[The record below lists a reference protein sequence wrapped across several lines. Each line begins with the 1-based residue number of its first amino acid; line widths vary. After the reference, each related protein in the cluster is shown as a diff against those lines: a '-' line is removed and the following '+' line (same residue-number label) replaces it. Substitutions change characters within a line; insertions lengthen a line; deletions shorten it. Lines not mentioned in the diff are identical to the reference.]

1 MLKTFIYH
9 WIIFN
14 EYWPG
19 PLSSRNGLKYLELIR
34 KIWKECFLQISCIS
48 DWCSILDPWK
58 ARNVGASWVNIDIR
72 LKRASVQIRR
82 LTRRLVVRIFLVLS
96 CNITLSQWENIQR
109 HPHHYHR
116 EDVWFHQS
124 AHEMFPSLPEYHI
137 AILVNIPMLMMILYA
152 DDWWRFTCI
161 QRRSLEW
168 MLVEQMQFD
177 RKLILCHSPL
187 AGDWWLRRRGWRWW
201 CLWWFKVEADVWLAS
216 SEAAL
221 KRCREIGDE
230 GQ

>member
-1 MLKTFIYH
+1 MNYIQWILTSQFTQWPKIIRINPEDLERMFSANFLHIRLMQYSGSMEGKT
-9 WIIFN
+9 
-14 EYWPG
+14 
-19 PLSSRNGLKYLELIR
+19 
-34 KIWKECFLQISCIS
+34 C
-48 DWCSILDPWK
+48 WC
-58 ARNVGASWVNIDIR
+58 NGASWVNIDIR

-109 HPHHYHR
+109 HPHHHHR

-137 AILVNIPMLMMILYA
+137 AILVNIPMLMMILYG
-152 DDWWRFTCI
+152 DDWWWFTCI

>member
-1 MLKTFIYH
+1 MNYIQWILTSQFTQWPKILGINPEDLERMFSANFLHFRLMQYSGSMEGKT
-9 WIIFN
+9 
-14 EYWPG
+14 
-19 PLSSRNGLKYLELIR
+19 
-34 KIWKECFLQISCIS
+34 C
-48 DWCSILDPWK
+48 WC
-58 ARNVGASWVNIDIR
+58 NGASWVNIDIR

-109 HPHHYHR
+109 HPHHHHR